1 MKIKE
6 HKSKLPNIMPV
17 KEKMSVFIPDI
28 DKNIPNREWC
38 DNCYAWV
45 RWCGKNIIITII
57 I

>member
-28 DKNIPNREWC
+28 DKNIPNR
-38 DNCYAWV
+38 NGAIIAMLGSGGS
-45 RWCGKNIIITII
+45 GKNITFTII